1 MDEIPAPVFDT
12 VIRQAGWH
20 FMWLQGACSRRGFGS
35 TRGVATQRALVR
47 ALVGVSR
54 RFNAAELDAVH
65 VSKYPGLQVAN
76 VTVQPRQIQRHASLS
91 ISDVR
96 DPQSALEL

>member
-12 VIRQAGWH
+12 MIRWTGWR
-20 FMWLQGACSRRGFGS
+20 FTRLQGACSRRGFGS
-35 TRGVATQRALVR
+35 TRGVATQRAMVR
-47 ALVGVSR
+47 ALGGVLR

-65 VSKYPGLQVAN
+65 VSKYPGLQIAN

-91 ISDVR
+91 ISNVR